1 LIIAHL
7 RVVKEGVG
15 WEADCWTEVCWYRYK
30 FSICIVTARGVAVI
44 YVFVLVEAQAGKQ
57 PNPSKLTVARAA
69 RLFTMLFIGIKM
81 ILVGARL

>member
-30 FSICIVTARGVAVI
+30 SSFLLKLR
-44 YVFVLVEAQAGKQ
+44 LGKQ